1 MDKSLFVIFCLKK
14 LLKEAKR
21 EREKREREGW
31 RNSATLFVVANCVVS
46 LWVEAVIIFCVMI
59 YQKEAHTRERS

>member
-46 LWVEAVIIFCVMI
+46 LWVEAVIIF
-59 YQKEAHTRERS
+59 